1 MILTPA
7 RYAGYFYVYSNNGVF
22 AMNRDDGAREYF
34 EKLKIVEK
42 FCSGDIETAK
52 KILKGEFADIVVIK
66 GRFKDDE
73 DENFGLF
80 IVMISRISH
89 AVVLARSVV
98 SHTASVFHH
107 KPFDSWKAFFAK
119 LEKEISEADID
130 TERMQTINGVFE
142 RLAELRF
149 FTSISEW
156 IDTNDIM
163 NLTEKFQKI
172 INNVLDIEDS
182 RVVLDFENITSL
194 VLYEERG
201 IKPI

>member
-1 MILTPA
+1 
-7 RYAGYFYVYSNNGVF
+7 
-22 AMNRDDGAREYF
+22 MNRDDGARQYF

-52 KILKGEFADIVVIK
+52 KILKGEYTDIIVLK
-66 GRFKDDE
+66 GRFKDGTE
-73 DENFGLF
+73 DVFGLF
-80 IVMISRISH
+80 IVIVSRISH
-89 AVVLARSVV
+89 SVV
-98 SHTASVFHH
+98 MAKSVISHTASVFHH

-130 TERMQTINGVFE
+130 TDKMQTLNGVLE
-142 RLAELRF
+142 RLAELKF
-149 FTSISEW
+149 FASIPEW
-156 IDTNDIM
+156 VDSNDIM

-172 INNVLDIEDS
+172 LNNVLEIEDS

-201 IKPI
+201 IKPV

>member
-1 MILTPA
+1 
-7 RYAGYFYVYSNNGVF
+7 
-22 AMNRDDGAREYF
+22 MNRDDGARQYF
-34 EKLKIVEK
+34 EKLKIIEK
-42 FCSGDIETAK
+42 YCSGDTETAK
-52 KILKGEFADIVVIK
+52 KILKGELTDIVVIK
-66 GRFKDDE
+66 GRFKDDD

-80 IVMISRISH
+80 IVMISRITH

-107 KPFDSWKAFFAK
+107 KPFDTWKAFFAK

-130 TERMQTINGVFE
+130 TEKMQTINGVLE
-142 RLAELRF
+142 RLSELRF
-149 FTSISEW
+149 FTSIFEW

-182 RVVLDFENITSL
+182 RVVLDFENTTSL
-194 VLYEERG
+194 ILYEEKG
-201 IKPI
+201 IKPV